1 MLTLSAGLA
10 GRGYGV
16 DLVLAVSEGPYMS
29 QVPADVRLVELEA
42 SRTLTTLP
50 ALVRYLRRERPR
62 AMVAALSR
70 ANIVALWARR
80 ITGIPECLVVSEH
93 NTISVLT
100 KNAPQWRVRVIPLLA
115 RYFYRWASTV
125 VAVSQ
130 GVADDFVEF
139 VGIPREL
146 VKVVFNPVV
155 TPELL
160 EKAAQPL
167 AHPWFG
173 EGEPPVLLAVGS
185 LTPQK
190 DFGVLLQAV
199 ARVVR
204 KRPARC
210 IILGEG
216 QERGRLEALVREL
229 GLEEQVSL
237 PGFVENPYA
246 YMARSSVYVLSSRW
260 EGLPTVLV
268 EALACGASIVATDC
282 PSGPR
287 EILRNGEFGE
297 LVPVGQPEQLAA
309 AIERVLAGSSPPPP
323 PESWQPFTLEPVVD
337 QYLDLLL
344 DRSSLDY
351 SDSSST
357 RLDR

>member
-1 MLTLSAGLA
+1 MLSLSSGLA
-10 GRGYGV
+10 SRGYSV
-16 DLVLAVSEGPYMS
+16 DLVLAVSEGPYLS
-29 QVPADVRLVELEA
+29 QVPDNVRLVELEA

-70 ANIVALWARR
+70 ANLVALWARR
-80 ITGIPECLVVSEH
+80 ITGIPKRLVVNEQ
-93 NTISVLT
+93 NTVSVLT
-100 KNAPQWRVRVIPLLA
+100 QNAPQWRVRVIPLLA
-115 RYFYRWASTV
+115 RYFYRWATAV

-130 GVADDFVEF
+130 GVADDLVES
-139 VGIPREL
+139 VSIPREL
-146 VKVVFNPVV
+146 VKVVFNPGV
-155 TPELL
+155 TPELR
-160 EKAAQPL
+160 EKAGQPL

-199 ARVVR
+199 ARVIR
-204 KRPARC
+204 DRPARC

-216 QERGRLEALVREL
+216 EERDELEARVREL

-246 YMARSSVYVLSSRW
+246 YMAGASVFVLSSRW

-287 EILRNGEFGE
+287 EILRNGELGE

-309 AIERVLAGSSPPPP
+309 AIGRVLDGSSPPPP
-323 PESWQPFTLEPVVD
+323 PESWHPYTLETVVD

-344 DRSSLDY
+344 K
-351 SDSSST
+351 
-357 RLDR
+357 